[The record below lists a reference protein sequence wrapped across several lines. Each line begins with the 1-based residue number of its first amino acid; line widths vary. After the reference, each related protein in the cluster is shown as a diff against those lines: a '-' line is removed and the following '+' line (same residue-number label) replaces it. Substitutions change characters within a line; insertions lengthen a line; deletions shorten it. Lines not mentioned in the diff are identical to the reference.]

1 MQFKPQHI
9 SNGQIL
15 IVLGLSLS
23 LAYALPLAFDVKPP
37 RLLSEKPQDIL
48 IDNEEALSLRAEI
61 ANLEARIENL
71 TKRATDNQQDEVN
84 ARDMLRDADAKLSAA
99 KAQAEEAQ
107 ASLVEAQKRDSAA
120 KQSLIEAR
128 RAEQDARR
136 ALVAAND
143 SQNRASKALQA
154 AKDIEQEAQRALQ
167 AAINQ
172 LAQTAQSD
180 IEIERLKSSI
190 EVLSRMLAALQTTP
204 QQTTPEKEAQTQQD
218 VADKAV
224 SQDAESADTK
234 TDIAQVTAPRRLPA
248 PGRVIH
254 FFEDGKV
261 KADYVTSLPLE
272 LASLTVAE
280 RKTRFVEIL
289 LPLILRE
296 NQRLE
301 ARAVSLELAI
311 AKQDEKELNRLK
323 TLYRLTKFKGDDDA
337 LYAELRLRIAPIPPS
352 LALAQAAIE
361 SGWGLSRFAKE
372 GNALFGQWAWSADA
386 GIKPKEASNS
396 RAVIRSFSTLYE
408 SVVAYM
414 HNLNTHYAYE
424 PLRERRAALMQ
435 SGADV
440 TGFILAEHLAPY
452 AETGEKY
459 IFTLKSMIRQNRF
472 DHYED
477 HKLISDS

>member
-1 MQFKPQHI
+1 MHIKPQHI

-15 IVLGLSLS
+15 IILGVSLG

-37 RLLSEKPQDIL
+37 RMLAPQDKEVVA
-48 IDNEEALSLRAEI
+48 DNDEAALLRAEI
-61 ANLEARIENL
+61 ASLQARIDSL
-71 TKRATDNQQDEVN
+71 TTTANAHQTQEID
-84 ARDMLRDADAKLSAA
+84 ARDVLADADEKLISATA
-99 KAQAEEAQ
+99 KAEDAQ
-107 ASLVEAQKRDSAA
+107 ASLSQAEQRDMAA

-136 ALVAAND
+136 ALIAAQAT
-143 SQNRASKALQA
+143 QNRAQKALQA

-172 LAQTAQSD
+172 LSQSAQSD
-180 IEIERLKSSI
+180 QEIAKLQNSI
-190 EVLSRMLAALQTTP
+190 EVLSRMLAAVQDDGAQEEDVKQKPVLEDNEEQT
-204 QQTTPEKEAQTQQD
+204 AQ
-218 VADKAV
+218 
-224 SQDAESADTK
+224 
-234 TDIAQVTAPRRLPA
+234 IAAPRRLPD
-248 PGRVIH
+248 P
-254 FFEDGKV
+254 GKV
-261 KADYVTSLPLE
+261 ILLYDNNLVMPDYVTRLPIE
-272 LASLTVAE
+272 LKSLTVAE
-280 RKTRFVEIL
+280 RKARFVEIL

-301 ARAVSLELAI
+301 GRAIALELAI
-311 AKQDEKELNRLK
+311 AKNDEDELNRLK
-323 TLYRLTKFKGDDDA
+323 TLYRLSKFTGDDDA
-337 LYAELRLRIAPIPPS
+337 LHAELRSRIAPIPPS
-352 LALAQAAIE
+352 LALAQAAVE
-361 SGWGLSRFAKE
+361 SGWGLSRFAEE

-414 HNLNTHYAYE
+414 HNLNTHYAYA
-424 PLRERRAALMQ
+424 PLRERRAQLIQA
-435 SGADV
+435 GEDV

-477 HKLISDS
+477 HMLATNS